1 MELGDSGLSPVSGT
15 AVDRD
20 EEYSVGSRSGRGTRH
35 SFQTCVMHLG
45 AFEKIPKR
53 QLTIQECRAGG
64 RDF

>member
-15 AVDRD
+15 AVNRD
-20 EEYSVGSRSGRGTRH
+20 EEDSVSSRSGRGARH

-45 AFEKIPKR
+45 AFKKRPKR